1 MVKQT
6 KRKTTRNSRKNR
18 KIRGGFAPTILNVS
32 STVDLQ
38 PVLDQIETSDLI
50 YISIGSKYNEP
61 GNAAYQ
67 MVPFFL
73 YNNSCPRAKGTQFP
87 SSGVADSAKKK
98 ILCIAIDVFEND
110 SSLANLRETARK
122 GFIPQ
127 YLENDN
133 PPYEPYN
140 YSNINLYIVN
150 IDPAYHAIM
159 REHAYNPE
167 PHADFLGLMLDFI
180 GARLRQVNYD
190 SKSLMVC
197 NYVKFKHPNPME
209 FKLGTQISSS
219 IVKALT
225 PHGYKDSVYNWC
237 GYANPSY
244 YNCIMQGN
252 QKLLPIRVDPDDICV
267 YADESDVYKSLYPIK
282 NIWDKPGVN
291 FSSNHLVYSI
301 AEYNGI

>member
-6 KRKTTRNSRKNR
+6 KRKTTRNSRKRR

-32 STVDLQ
+32 SAVELQ

-73 YNNSCPRAKGTQFP
+73 YNNSCPRT
-87 SSGVADSAKKK
+87 DSAKKK

-133 PPYEPYN
+133 PSYEPYD

-150 IDPAYHAIM
+150 IAPAYYAIM

-167 PHADFLGLMLDFI
+167 PHADFLGLLLDFI

-237 GYANPSY
+237 GYTNPSY

-291 FSSNHLVYSI
+291 FSSNHFVYSI
-301 AEYNGI
+301 AEYTKKI

>member
-6 KRKTTRNSRKNR
+6 KRKTTRNSRKRR

-73 YNNSCPRAKGTQFP
+73 YNNSCPRA
-87 SSGVADSAKKK
+87 DSDKKK

-133 PPYEPYN
+133 PPYEPYD

-150 IDPAYHAIM
+150 IAPAYYAIM

-167 PHADFLGLMLDFI
+167 PHADFLGLLLDFI

-219 IVKALT
+219 IVKALM

-237 GYANPSY
+237 GYTNPSY
-244 YNCIMQGN
+244 YNCIMQGTK
-252 QKLLPIRVDPDDICV
+252 KLLPIRVDPDNICV

-301 AEYNGI
+301 AEYTKKI

>member
-73 YNNSCPRAKGTQFP
+73 YNNSCPRTAKGTQFP
-87 SSGVADSAKKK
+87 SSAKKK
-98 ILCIAIDVFEND
+98 VLCIAIDVFEND

-133 PPYEPYN
+133 PPYEPYD

-150 IDPAYHAIM
+150 IAPAYHAIM